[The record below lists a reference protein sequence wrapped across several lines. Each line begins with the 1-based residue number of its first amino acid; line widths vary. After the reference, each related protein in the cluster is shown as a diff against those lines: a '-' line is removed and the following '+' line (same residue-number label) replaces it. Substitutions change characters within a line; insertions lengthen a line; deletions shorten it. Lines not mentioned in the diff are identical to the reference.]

1 MAILKYGSKEV
12 GTSKVDLLYGS
23 RVWRAFVDTVEPIEN
38 AIGTSVVLSVND
50 VPFVGTIIG
59 GDDNIGRGSYIVA
72 GGKGAWRLRVGPVSL
87 RSDSG
92 VRLSTAA
99 NHLLDAMTAVSPNA
113 VETLVIN
120 DGTRVLGNAWFPLE
134 DSASSLLDTICSSWH
149 VNRGGETVL
158 NGSSSVVID
167 SARYAVHRSPIQKT
181 FMLSPRTP
189 LDVSDLFDAVGGTI
203 AGDPFTT
210 PQRIRTIRLTES
222 TVLRLHV
229 QS

>member
-38 AIGTSVVLSVND
+38 AVGTSIVLSVND

-99 NHLLDAMTAVSPNA
+99 NHLLDAMTIAAPNA
-113 VETLVIN
+113 VESLVIN
-120 DGTRVLGNAWFPLE
+120 DGTRVLGNAWLPIE
-134 DSASSLLDTICSSWH
+134 DNASALLDELCSSWY
-149 VNRGGETVL
+149 VNRNGETVL
-158 NGSSSVVID
+158 YGSSSVVID
-167 SARYAVHRSPIQKT
+167 STRYAVSKSPIQKT
-181 FMLSPRTP
+181 FVLSPRTP
-189 LDVSDLFDAVGGTI
+189 LDVSDLFDALGGTI
-203 AGDPFTT
+203 SGDPFTT
-210 PQRIRTIRLTES
+210 PQVIRSIRLVES